1 MNESLATL
9 DRKELDLRKTI
20 PYVPDDTVTRGEAMR
35 FSYACGDRPLD
46 GYVIKRGIGLGGF
59 GEVYFALSDAG
70 KEVALKRIQRHIDIE
85 LRGVSQC
92 LNLKHVNL
100 ISLWDIREDS
110 QGNGW
115 VVMEYVPGGSL
126 RDVIEASRSGMA
138 LEKVQDW
145 FRGIASGVRYLHNH
159 GIVHRDLK
167 PGNIFWDDDEQV
179 VKIGDYG
186 LSKLMSAGRLSGQTE
201 SVGTFHYMAPEIG
214 RGIYGKEID
223 LYALGIIL
231 YEMLTG
237 QVPFDGESSQEIM
250 MKHLTAEPELSCLQD
265 GFRTIIEKSLSKD
278 PDRRYE
284 NIDAMLVDFEKC
296 CEAPSR
302 STLSEPSPELWVN
315 HDSTTLQDPS
325 QSQADSFDGNRQDSS
340 DVLYIADDQ
349 GEVGVNGQSEM
360 VFGDLR
366 EVVDAVPVEIWE
378 PAKRGLAAE
387 PVARTVQN
395 LYFKAAD
402 NWNQS
407 NIGTPAKVIILVV
420 AGIILFNNSG
430 WLVPLA
436 GTIAV
441 FYRLYLLARL
451 AVRVVRGTAQSAI
464 DRQRQLA
471 RLRAVWTA
479 QVGEQRWV
487 PKLGELFGSF
497 VTSGLLVLCLVLVAA
512 FASSDGDY
520 EAASYWALMTWL
532 STVAVTTSWCVLLAG
547 KIWEK
552 HEGDP
557 IRRRF
562 AMMVAGVFVGAVSF
576 GISQYFLLDMQ
587 AQNPLNH
594 SFITALPSTLSSSA
608 GQPFLAAHVIFFAL
622 FFSAFRWWKQVDPFR
637 KTRLSFWSVG
647 LVLLGGTIINE
658 VAGFPFPWMI
668 AMVGA
673 ASIGIQLSAPWIGQA
688 ERNRLVAAM

>member
-9 DRKELDLRKTI
+9 DRGELDLRKTI

-126 RDVIEASRSGMA
+126 RDVIEASRSGMEF
-138 LEKVQDW
+138 EKVQDW
-145 FRGIASGVRYLHNH
+145 FRGIASGVRHLHNH

-167 PGNIFWDDDEQV
+167 PGNIFWDEDERV

-250 MKHLTAEPELSCLQD
+250 MKHLTAEPELSCLQ
-265 GFRTIIEKSLSKD
+265 GGVRELIEKSLSKD

-296 CEAPSR
+296 CETPNR
-302 STLSEPSPELWVN
+302 SLLSETSPESWVN
-315 HDSTTLQDPS
+315 HDSTTSQDSS
-325 QSQADSFDGNRQDSS
+325 QSQADFFDGNRQDSS

-349 GEVGVNGQSEM
+349 GELGVTGQSEM

-366 EVVDAVPVEIWE
+366 EVVDAVPVEVRE
-378 PAKRGLAAE
+378 PAKRRNAGE

-395 LYFKAAD
+395 LYFKAAHH
-402 NWNQS
+402 WNQS
-407 NIGTPAKVIILVV
+407 KIGTPAKVIILVV
-420 AGIILFNNSG
+420 AGIILLNNSG

-436 GTIAV
+436 GTVAV
-441 FYRLYLLARL
+441 FYGLYLMARL
-451 AVRVVRGTAQSAI
+451 AVRVARGTAQSAI
-464 DRQRQLA
+464 DRKRQLA

-479 QVGEQRWV
+479 QLSRQRWV

-497 VTSGLLVLCLVLVAA
+497 VKSGLLVLCLMLVAA
-512 FASSDGDY
+512 LASSDGDNQT
-520 EAASYWALMTWL
+520 APYWALMTWL
-532 STVAVTTSWCVLLAG
+532 STIAVTTSWCVLLAG

-562 AMMVAGVFVGAVSF
+562 AMMVAGVFVGGVSF
-576 GISQYFLLDMQ
+576 AISQYFLLDMQ

-594 SFITALPSTLSSSA
+594 RFVTALPSTLSSSA
-608 GQPFLAAHVIFFAL
+608 GQPFLAAHVIFFVL

-637 KTRLSFWSVG
+637 KTRLSFRNVG

-688 ERNRLVAAM
+688 ERNRLVATK

>member
-9 DRKELDLRKTI
+9 DRGELDLRKTI

-126 RDVIEASRSGMA
+126 RDVIEASRSGMEF
-138 LEKVQDW
+138 EKVQDW
-145 FRGIASGVRYLHNH
+145 FCGIASGVRHLHNH

-167 PGNIFWDDDEQV
+167 PGNIFWDEDERV

-250 MKHLTAEPELSCLQD
+250 MKHLTAEPELSCLQ
-265 GFRTIIEKSLSKD
+265 GGVRTLIEKSLSKD

-284 NIDAMLVDFEKC
+284 NIDAMLVDFDKC
-296 CEAPSR
+296 CETPNR
-302 STLSEPSPELWVN
+302 SLLSEKSPESWVN
-315 HDSTTLQDPS
+315 HDSTTSQDSS
-325 QSQADSFDGNRQDSS
+325 QSQADFYDGNRQESS

-349 GEVGVNGQSEM
+349 GELGVTGQSEM

-366 EVVDAVPVEIWE
+366 EVVDAVPVEVRE
-378 PAKRGLAAE
+378 PAKRRNAGE

-395 LYFKAAD
+395 LYFKAAHH
-402 NWNQS
+402 WNQS
-407 NIGTPAKVIILVV
+407 KIGTPAKVIILVV
-420 AGIILFNNSG
+420 AGIILLNNSG

-436 GTIAV
+436 GTVSV
-441 FYRLYLLARL
+441 FYGLYLMARL
-451 AVRVVRGTAQSAI
+451 AVRVARGTAQSAI
-464 DRQRQLA
+464 DRKRQLA

-479 QVGEQRWV
+479 QVSRQRWV

-497 VTSGLLVLCLVLVAA
+497 VKSGLLVLCLMLVAA
-512 FASSDGDY
+512 LASSDGDNQT
-520 EAASYWALMTWL
+520 APYWALMTWL
-532 STVAVTTSWCVLLAG
+532 STIAVTTSWCVLLAG

-562 AMMVAGVFVGAVSF
+562 AMMVAGVFVGGVSF
-576 GISQYFLLDMQ
+576 AISQYFLLDMQ
-587 AQNPLNH
+587 AHNPLNYRPV
-594 SFITALPSTLSSSA
+594 TALPSTLSSSA
-608 GQPFLAAHVIFFAL
+608 GQPFLAAHVIFFVL

-637 KTRLSFWSVG
+637 KTRLSFRNVG

-688 ERNRLVAAM
+688 ERNRLVATK

>member
-9 DRKELDLRKTI
+9 DRGELDLRKTI

-126 RDVIEASRSGMA
+126 RDVIEASRSGMEF
-138 LEKVQDW
+138 EKVQDW
-145 FRGIASGVRYLHNH
+145 FCGIASGVRHLHNH

-167 PGNIFWDDDEQV
+167 PGNIFWDEDERV

-250 MKHLTAEPELSCLQD
+250 MKHLTAEPELSCLQ
-265 GFRTIIEKSLSKD
+265 GGVRTLIEKSLSKD

-284 NIDAMLVDFEKC
+284 NIDAMLVDFDKC
-296 CEAPSR
+296 CETPNR
-302 STLSEPSPELWVN
+302 SLLSEKSPESWVN
-315 HDSTTLQDPS
+315 HDSTTSQDSS
-325 QSQADSFDGNRQDSS
+325 QSQADFYDGNRQESS

-349 GEVGVNGQSEM
+349 GELGVTGQSEM

-366 EVVDAVPVEIWE
+366 EVVDAVPVEVRE
-378 PAKRGLAAE
+378 PAKRRNAGE

-395 LYFKAAD
+395 LYSKAAHH
-402 NWNQS
+402 WNQS
-407 NIGTPAKVIILVV
+407 KIGTPAKVIILVV
-420 AGIILFNNSG
+420 AGIILLNNSG

-436 GTIAV
+436 GTVSV
-441 FYRLYLLARL
+441 FYGLYLMARL
-451 AVRVVRGTAQSAI
+451 AVRVAQGTAQSAI
-464 DRQRQLA
+464 DRKRQLA
-471 RLRAVWTA
+471 RLRAVWIA
-479 QVGEQRWV
+479 QLSRQRWV

-497 VTSGLLVLCLVLVAA
+497 VKSGLLVLCLMLVAA
-512 FASSDGDY
+512 LASSDGDNQT
-520 EAASYWALMTWL
+520 APYWALMTWL
-532 STVAVTTSWCVLLAG
+532 STIAVTTSWCVLLAG

-562 AMMVAGVFVGAVSF
+562 AMMVAGVFVGGVSF
-576 GISQYFLLDMQ
+576 AISQYFLLDMQ
-587 AQNPLNH
+587 AHNPLNYRPV
-594 SFITALPSTLSSSA
+594 TALPSTLSSSA
-608 GQPFLAAHVIFFAL
+608 GQPFLAAHVIFFVL

-637 KTRLSFWSVG
+637 KTRLSFRNVG

-688 ERNRLVAAM
+688 ERNRLVATK

>member
-9 DRKELDLRKTI
+9 DRGELDLRKTI

-126 RDVIEASRSGMA
+126 RDVIEASRSGMEF
-138 LEKVQDW
+138 EKVQDW
-145 FRGIASGVRYLHNH
+145 FCGIASGVRHLHNH

-167 PGNIFWDDDEQV
+167 PGNIFWDEDERV

-250 MKHLTAEPELSCLQD
+250 MKHLTAEPELSCLQ
-265 GFRTIIEKSLSKD
+265 GGVRTLIEKSLSKD

-284 NIDAMLVDFEKC
+284 NIDAMLVDFDKC
-296 CEAPSR
+296 CETPNR
-302 STLSEPSPELWVN
+302 SLLSEKSPESWVN
-315 HDSTTLQDPS
+315 HDSTTSQDSS
-325 QSQADSFDGNRQDSS
+325 QSQADFYDGNRQESS

-349 GEVGVNGQSEM
+349 GELGVTGQSEM

-366 EVVDAVPVEIWE
+366 EVVDAVPVEVRE
-378 PAKRGLAAE
+378 PAKRRNAGE

-395 LYFKAAD
+395 LYFKAAHH
-402 NWNQS
+402 WNQS
-407 NIGTPAKVIILVV
+407 KIGTPAKVIILVV
-420 AGIILFNNSG
+420 AGIILLNNSG

-436 GTIAV
+436 GTVSV
-441 FYRLYLLARL
+441 FYGLYLMARL
-451 AVRVVRGTAQSAI
+451 AVRVARGTAQSAI
-464 DRQRQLA
+464 DRKRQLA

-479 QVGEQRWV
+479 QFSRQRWV

-497 VTSGLLVLCLVLVAA
+497 VKSGLLVLCLMLVAA
-512 FASSDGDY
+512 FASSDGDNQT
-520 EAASYWALMTWL
+520 APYWALMTWL
-532 STVAVTTSWCVLLAG
+532 STIAVTTSWCVLLAG

-562 AMMVAGVFVGAVSF
+562 AMMVAGVFVGGVSF
-576 GISQYFLLDMQ
+576 AISQYFLLDMQ

-594 SFITALPSTLSSSA
+594 RFVTALPSTLSSSA
-608 GQPFLAAHVIFFAL
+608 GQPFLAAHVIFFVL

-637 KTRLSFWSVG
+637 KTRLSFRNVG

-688 ERNRLVAAM
+688 ERNRLVATK